1 VKRII
6 SILSLC
12 SNMLNNGSPLR
23 DEIQICE
30 IEKGD
35 DLQLKAIAMDS
46 SNGSLVGITDGC
58 NGNSIYWQ
66 SSNGEISENLS
77 FRPVLIHAFKMI
89 DSTPWTRWWRD
100 PIRASDWIPYLLL
113 SSCLTHWAVHW
124 SPRDRCT
131 LCYPERKK
139 FPITGIQLFVIF
151 LEYLSTPLPPIKHS
165 LNHLCSSIRFLR
177 SEDQDCRAPEWE
189 QRKVERGSRIVT
201 QG

>member
-1 VKRII
+1 MASAFEVILWILVIKFVCLKKLGEGVKRII

-12 SNMLNNGSPLR
+12 LNMLNNGSPLR

-89 DSTPWTRWWRD
+89 DSTPWTR
-100 PIRASDWIPYLLL
+100 
-113 SSCLTHWAVHW
+113 
-124 SPRDRCT
+124 
-131 LCYPERKK
+131 
-139 FPITGIQLFVIF
+139 
-151 LEYLSTPLPPIKHS
+151 
-165 LNHLCSSIRFLR
+165 
-177 SEDQDCRAPEWE
+177 
-189 QRKVERGSRIVT
+189 
-201 QG
+201 